1 MKIYYSEMTFN
12 ADVSSTEFVGDATS
26 VYETME
32 LIKADHAQRMERIK
46 AAWENTFECPWPGSL
61 ELKNCMI
68 DMVKRGNETLVTT
81 GSDISLYIIR
91 P

>member
-1 MKIYYSEMTFN
+1 MKIYHSEMTFK
-12 ADVSSTEFVGDATS
+12 ADETATEFVGDATS

-32 LIKADHAQRMERIK
+32 LIKADHAVRMQRIK
-46 AAWENTFECPWPGSL
+46 AAWEKAFNFPWPGSV

-68 DMVKRGNETLVTT
+68 DMVKRGNETIITT
-81 GSDISLYIIR
+81 GSDTTMYIIR